1 MIVVVVVVVVVV
13 AVSSANTV
21 AVVDTPHTRA
31 HPSVDPSPFVPART
45 APSSGRFSNVARVL
59 RRCPE

>member
-1 MIVVVVVVVVVV
+1 MVVVV

>member
-1 MIVVVVVVVVVV
+1 MVVVV

-21 AVVDTPHTRA
+21 AVVDIPHTRA

-45 APSSGRFSNVARVL
+45 TPSSGRFSGVVRVL
-59 RRCPE
+59 RRFPE